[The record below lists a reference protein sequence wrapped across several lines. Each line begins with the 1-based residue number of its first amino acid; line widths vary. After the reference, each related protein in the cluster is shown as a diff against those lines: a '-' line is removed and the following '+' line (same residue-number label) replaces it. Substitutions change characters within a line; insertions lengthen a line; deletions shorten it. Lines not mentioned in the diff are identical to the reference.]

1 MKLETN
7 KHPIDLKTWSLTLV
21 AAAALAACGGGGDEL
36 NTKPAKLG
44 SISEKSYDGNSD
56 DLLTAGLGKT
66 GLQAAVAPAYTDP
79 LNPTATELRRNA
91 IHTNYRAIVDMTKA
105 GGYGVFYGPNVD
117 AAGNISTSEG
127 KIAGTEHIAYV
138 DDGTGKQNVTVMVQ
152 IPSTFNANKPCILAT
167 ASSGSRG
174 IYGAISTG
182 EWGLKR
188 GCAVAYTDKGTGA
201 APIDLQADTVPLID
215 GKRSSVSAAG
225 STAFFSTGLSEADRA
240 AFNTATPNRFAF
252 KHAHSG
258 QNPEKDWGRNTLA
271 AVDFAFYVL
280 NSKFGATDNAGNRY
294 KSIKPSNTI
303 VIASGLSNGGGAAV
317 AAAEQDSNGLI
328 DGVAVSEP
336 EVQLPAGA
344 NVSIRRGANTVATH
358 SKPLYDYITHANL
371 YQACASLAPSI
382 ATGPYA
388 ASFAAGFAGAAL
400 PIAPNRCA
408 SLKAQGLLSASTT
421 AAQAEEALQKLL
433 AYGWE
438 AESNLL
444 HPSHAGFE
452 VPSAVAATFANALSR
467 SSVKDN
473 LCGYS
478 YAATASTGAVTTLAP
493 AALAGMFATGNG
505 VPPSSGVNLVNNLGK
520 FGAARDF
527 LSFNANGVADWNLDG
542 ALCLRN
548 LLAGTSDAAK
558 RLQTGLSEVR
568 LTGNLR
574 NKPTVI
580 VHGRSDALL
589 PTNHTSRPYAAFNR
603 QVEGSN
609 SKLSYIEVTNAQ
621 HFDSFIGLPTVLP
634 GYDTRY
640 IPLHVYLNRA
650 MDAMYEHLS
659 AGKALPPSQVVR
671 TTPRGGTAGAAPD
684 LTATHLPAW
693 SATPAATEAIT
704 VSAGAIAIPD

>member
-1 MKLETN
+1 MKLQHTP
-7 KHPIDLKTWSLTLV
+7 HTLFKTWSLTLV
-21 AAAALAACGGGGDEL
+21 AAAALAACGGGGDEP

-44 SISEKSYDGNSD
+44 AISEKSYDGNSD

-66 GLQAAVAPAYTDP
+66 GLEAALAPTYADP
-79 LNPTATELRRNA
+79 LNPSTSELRRNA

-117 AAGNISTSEG
+117 AAGNITTNQG

-152 IPSTFNANKPCILAT
+152 VPSTFNPNKPCILAT
-167 ASSGSRG
+167 VSSGSRG

-201 APIDLQADTVPLID
+201 SPIDLQADTVPLID
-215 GKRSSVSAAG
+215 GKRASNTAAG
-225 STAFFSTGLSEADRA
+225 SNSFFSTGLSEAERTI
-240 AFNTATPNRFAF
+240 FNTATPNRFAF

-258 QNPEKDWGRNTLA
+258 QNPEKDWGRNTLSG
-271 AVDFAFYVL
+271 VELAFYVL
-280 NSKFGATDNAGNRY
+280 NQKFGTTDSLGNRY

-317 AAAEQDSNGLI
+317 AAAEQDANGWI

-336 EVQLPAGA
+336 QVQLPDNP
-344 NVSIRRGANTVATH
+344 NVTIRRGAVTVATH
-358 SKPLYDYITHANL
+358 SKSLYDYTTYANL
-371 YQACASLAPSI
+371 YQPCASLASSI
-382 ATGPYA
+382 ASGPYA
-388 ASFAAGFAGAAL
+388 AAFAVGFAGSAL

-408 SLKAQGLLSASTT
+408 SLKAQGLLTANTT
-421 AAQAEEALQKLL
+421 AEQAEEALQKML

-452 VPSAVAATFANALSR
+452 VASAVSATYANALSR
-467 SSVKDN
+467 ASVKDN

-478 YAATASTGAVTTLAP
+478 YAATTSTGTVTALAP

-520 FGAARDF
+520 FGPTRDF

-542 ALCLRN
+542 AQCLRN
-548 LLAGTSDAAK
+548 LLAGTSDAGK
-558 RLQTGLSEVR
+558 RLQTGINEVR
-568 LTGNLR
+568 LNGNLR
-574 NKPTVI
+574 SKPTVI
-580 VHGRSDALL
+580 VHGRADALL
-589 PTNHTSRPYAAFNR
+589 PPNHTSRPYAALNR

-650 MDAMYEHLS
+650 LDSMYEHLS

-671 TTPRGGTAGAAPD
+671 TTPRGGSAGAAPD
-684 LTATHLPAW
+684 LTSNHLPVW
-693 SATPAATEAIT
+693 SATPTAANAIT
-704 VSAGAIAIPD
+704 VGAGSIAIPD